1 MTRFKNFRPAR
12 ERRMILGIL
21 LLSGTLCAGLLFS
34 GFFPARAGKNE
45 QLLEMV
51 RLGTRLKPYLEP
63 TEGTLPLARQLDQ
76 EKALNARLTARAKS
90 LKTEASSFPAG
101 STPSLFLASSEGGR
115 IDFKVALFDARQTL
129 TRRAEEK
136 KIALPPDLG
145 MDETIA
151 AGEDSETRLWQ
162 LAATVR
168 LLNNLLA
175 EQILSIDRIR
185 PRPPLMIDLL
195 HPDYIGMWEYPITV
209 RFRCGFPEL
218 LKVLERLRQP
228 GHFFSIR
235 RIRIEEHGGTEQE
248 PLLVQLTAG
257 AGVLRGT
264 ADMPRTRTEREAPDP
279 LLYLDMD
286 EPRE

>member
-1 MTRFKNFRPAR
+1 MTRFENFRPAR
-12 ERRMILGIL
+12 ERRMILSLL
-21 LLSGTLCAGLLFS
+21 LLSGFLCAGLLFS
-34 GFFPARAGKNE
+34 GFFPARARKNE
-45 QLLEMV
+45 QLLELV
-51 RLGTRLKPYLEP
+51 
-63 TEGTLPLARQLDQ
+63 Q
-76 EKALNARLTARAKS
+76 LTARLNPYQDPTKGKSSLTRQLEQEKTLNTRLSTRAES
-90 LKTEASSFPAG
+90 LKTEVSTFPTG
-101 STPSLFLASSEGGR
+101 SAPSLFLASSEGGR

-168 LLNNLLA
+168 LLDNLLA
-175 EQILSIDRIR
+175 EQIQSIDRIR
-185 PRPPLMIDLL
+185 PKPPLMIDLF
-195 HPDYIGMWEYPITV
+195 HPDYVGLWEYPIAV
-209 RFRCGFPEL
+209 QFRCTFPAL
-218 LKVLERLRQP
+218 LKVMERLRQP
-228 GHFFSIR
+228 DHFFSLR
-235 RIRIEEHGGTEQE
+235 RIQIEEPGGTEQE

-264 ADMPRTRTEREAPDP
+264 ANLPRPRTEREVPDP
-279 LLYLDMD
+279 LLYLELD